1 MTGLDEHNPTSWGV
15 LGNLVNT
22 EIGEPESTTPFTPSN
37 CSLTL
42 GDPVLI
48 DGHTLTPLKVESD
61 WP

>member
-15 LGNLVNT
+15 VGNIISKN
-22 EIGEPESTTPFTPSN
+22 IGEPKSLTPFSPSD

-42 GDPVLI
+42 LAPAVI
-48 DGHTLTPLKVESD
+48 DGETLIPLKVESD

>member
-1 MTGLDEHNPTSWGV
+1 MSGTVTYNPTAWTV
-15 LGNLVNT
+15 IGNIINT

-48 DGHTLTPLKVESD
+48 DGHTLTPLQVTSD

>member
-1 MTGLDEHNPTSWGV
+1 MSGTVIYNPTAWTV
-15 LGNLVNT
+15 IGNIINT
-22 EIGEPESTTPFTPSN
+22 EIGEPKSLTPFSPSD

-42 GDPVLI
+42 LAPAVI